1 MGIIRLLLSIVC
13 YIPINKALKKSTKL
27 KIKAKRIIAV
37 ALLFVLVL
45 GFGLLPVEDLFV
57 TFSTPQSAYR
67 YQRSYT
73 YDVDL
78 VVEGESTVLVVGSHC
93 LGRADNE
100 FVLSAFEKK
109 EGGYKLGFTFEF
121 KPVNLGQLD
130 NKYIYHVYKHTASD
144 DYYIHVMSSFAVKTD
159 VADISGKPFSCIQKD
174 DRYYYYGY
182 AHRMEEGYSLIID
195 GKEYNIDITEV

>member
-13 YIPINKALKKSTKL
+13 WIPIYKALKKSAKL

-37 ALLFVLVL
+37 ALLLVL
-45 GFGLLPVEDLFV
+45 SLGLGLLPVEDLFV
-57 TFSTPQSAYR
+57 TFSTPQSAYK
-67 YQRSYT
+67 YNQSYANN
-73 YDVDL
+73 VDL
-78 VVEGESTVLVVGSHC
+78 VVEGESSALVVGSSRFK
-93 LGRADNE
+93 LADNE

-130 NKYIYHVYKHTASD
+130 NKYVYHVYKHTASD

-159 VADISGKPFSCIQKD
+159 VADINGTAFSCIQKNNH
-174 DRYYYYGY
+174 YYYYGY
-182 AHRMEEGYSLIID
+182 AHRMEEGYCLIID
-195 GKEYNIDITEV
+195 GKEYNVEL